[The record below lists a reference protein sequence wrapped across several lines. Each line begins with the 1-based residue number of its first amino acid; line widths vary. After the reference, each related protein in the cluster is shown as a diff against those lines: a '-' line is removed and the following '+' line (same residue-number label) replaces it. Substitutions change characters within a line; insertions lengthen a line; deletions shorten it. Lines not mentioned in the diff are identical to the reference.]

1 MGEEKRE
8 GRKEGRAL
16 SNKNLHAATQLLA
29 PSSFLDYS
37 TLPVPVLAPVGDSLS
52 PLLVSENKWL
62 SARIRKNVWPIS
74 YHTDMPIVALKFSEE
89 RRSAPR
95 FEKVFFIQVSSSA
108 LTRQF
113 CAVTGKFMIHVRKEC
128 YTHTPKSPSTR
139 KACIDLCNPG
149 LNGSNVQALLAWDE
163 ERVICDPLRDWQS
176 HRGHRFLH
184 VRVIQVLTVECCPG
198 NQKFNSRVRAVNE
211 PHERWGMRIS
221 WLHFD
226 CACCEIADFRTS
238 PTNKIPHPHSRVPAF
253 QQFHHLLPDRTG
265 EVSEPDMNIGKYRY
279 SVMGVWFP
287 WFRVSHHTILCRYA
301 DSSASTVQYHASGSN
316 TGFADSV

>member
-8 GRKEGRAL
+8 GRKEERLAT
-16 SNKNLHAATQLLA
+16 KILHAATQLLA
-29 PSSFLDYS
+29 PTSFLEYG
-37 TLPVPVLAPVGDSLS
+37 TVPVPVLAPMGDSLS

-113 CAVTGKFMIHVRKEC
+113 CAVTGMIHVRKEC

-221 WLHFD
+221 WLHLM
-226 CACCEIADFRTS
+226 C
-238 PTNKIPHPHSRVPAF
+238 
-253 QQFHHLLPDRTG
+253 LLRG
-265 EVSEPDMNIGKYRY
+265 ERSLTSEPAPPTR
-279 SVMGVWFP
+279 FP
-287 WFRVSHHTILCRYA
+287 THIQEFQHSNNFTICSQIVR
-301 DSSASTVQYHASGSN
+301 GR
-316 TGFADSV
+316 